1 MSQEIT
7 IPVIAFGAIAGAA
20 TLSGVLLLTRR
31 PEWSK
36 RNSHFINSF
45 AAGIILALAFFHL
58 APEAIE
64 LNEMAFIYILIG
76 FIAFFLIE
84 SVLVL
89 HSGAE
94 VHYKHEHE
102 HIADS
107 IADKRTKGLVA
118 TIGLGFHSLIDGVII
133 GVGFEVSTEIGIL
146 TSIGVILHEFP
157 EGITSIS
164 ILLEAGVDKVV
175 ALRYATIVALATPI
189 GAIGSLL
196 FVTGVEEVVIGALL
210 ALAAGTFVYVSASDL
225 IPELHERDNK
235 LHVLILLGGIAF
247 LYIITMAFG

>member
-1 MSQEIT
+1 MNQEIA

-45 AAGIILALAFFHL
+45 AAGVILALAFFHL

-84 SVLVL
+84 SVLIL

-94 VHYKHEHE
+94 VHYKHEHK
-102 HIADS
+102 HIANS
-107 IADKRTKGLVA
+107 LVNKRTKGLVA

-146 TSIGVILHEFP
+146 ISIGVILHEFP

-164 ILLEAGVDKVV
+164 ILLDAGVDRVV
-175 ALRYATIVALATPI
+175 ALRYAVIVAIATPI
-189 GAIGSLL
+189 GAIGALL
-196 FVTGVEEVVIGALL
+196 FITGVDEAVIGALL
-210 ALAAGTFVYVSASDL
+210 ALAAGTFVYVSAADL

-235 LHVLILLGGIAF
+235 LHVIILLAGIAF
-247 LYIITMAFG
+247 LYIITVAFG